1 MHLKKDLDEM
11 LTNSFNYAKKNAH
24 EFVAPEHLLYIAMH
38 YDYVM
43 DLLFDCGANV
53 ADILNDLEEFFAKKI
68 PCVDKDEK
76 FLAAYDPLP
85 TAGLQEI
92 MENASAH
99 AASSGKKKL
108 DITDVLVYM
117 YDAENNY
124 CSYILKKNGVEKLVL
139 LEAITDQSYPFT
151 SKSKGEYDE
160 DFDYY
165 DSEDDEYDFGSSTDD
180 DSRIDFEDGEPDS
193 SDEAGDDE
201 GEKDRHKKE
210 KKHRFSA
217 LEKYTVDLT
226 QKARDGE
233 LDLLVGREYELERT
247 VQILCRRTKNNP
259 LHVGDAGVGKTAV
272 TLGLAQ
278 RIVAGEVPS
287 ILKDFSVYSLD
298 MGALLAGTKYRGD
311 FEERLKKVTKD
322 LLKKEKAILFIDEIH
337 TIVGAGSVGNGA
349 LDAANILKPVL
360 TEGKIRCIG
369 STTFEEYTK
378 IFEKDRALARRFQK
392 IDILEPSRD
401 ECVKIL
407 HGLESRYAEYH
418 NVCYEEGSLELAVDL
433 AVQFLPDRRLPDKA
447 IDLMDEAGA
456 WTRIHAEEKLP
467 AEDKVSVSDKDAKVE
482 AKKISV
488 EDSANASEKLEKFE
502 DEAGKVEAERFS
514 ADDSAKVQTDEKMH
528 PDEKEQSGERKRPPV
543 PVSQDTIRMVA
554 AKAARVPLET
564 VTTGEKEKLRSL
576 ESDLKQKIFGQ
587 NRAVE
592 SVCMAVKK
600 ARAGFRNME
609 KPEAAFLFVGPT
621 GVGKTELAKVLASSL
636 GEKLLRFDMSEYQEK
651 HTVSRLI
658 GSPPGYVGFEEG
670 GLLTDSVRKEPHSII
685 LFDEIEKA
693 HQDIYNI
700 LLQIMDYG
708 ILTDN
713 QGRKADFKNCMI
725 IMTSNAGARD
735 MEKGS
740 VGFSGGSSFD
750 DAKND
755 SATLNEAVEKEFSP
769 EFRNRLDAIITFAH
783 LPKEITQDIARKEIK
798 KIAER
803 LATKNVELTATDQA
817 VALIAEKGY
826 SREFGARNIARTA
839 ESLIASP
846 LVDELLFGKLSG
858 GGKVGLGVK
867 DGEVEFNFS

>member
-151 SKSKGEYDE
+151 SKSKSEYDE

-180 DSRIDFEDGEPDS
+180 DSCIDFEDGEPDS
-193 SDEAGDDE
+193 SDEAGDNE

-433 AVQFLPDRRLPDKA
+433 SLQFLPDRRLPDKA

-467 AEDKVSVSDKDAKVE
+467 AEDKVSVSDKDEKAE

-488 EDSANASEKLEKFE
+488 SSKDAI
-502 DEAGKVEAERFS
+502 GEAEKKS
-514 ADDSAKVQTDEKMH
+514 GENTEENSAKEEPDEKMH
-528 PDEKEQSGERKRPPV
+528 PDEKEQPAERKRPPV

-554 AKAARVPLET
+554 VKAARVPLET

-713 QGRKADFKNCMI
+713 QGRTADFKNCMI
-725 IMTSNAGARD
+725 RMTRTAGARD

-740 VGFSGGSSFD
+740 VGFSGGSTFGD
-750 DAKND
+750 EKND

-803 LATKNVELTATDQA
+803 LATKDVELTATDQA

-826 SREFGARNIARTA
+826 SREFGARNISRTA
-839 ESLIASP
+839 ENLIASP

-858 GGKVGLGVK
+858 GGKVGIGVK
-867 DGEVEFNFS
+867 DGEVEFTFGE

>member
-201 GEKDRHKKE
+201 DEKGRHKKE

-278 RIVAGEVPS
+278 RIVSGEVPS

-418 NVCYEEGSLELAVDL
+418 NVKYEEGSLELAVDL

-467 AEDKVSVSDKDAKVE
+467 AEDKVSVSDKDKKVE

-488 EDSANASEKLEKFE
+488 EDSAKVQS
-502 DEAGKVEAERFS
+502 DGKVQSDER
-514 ADDSAKVQTDEKMH
+514 Q
-528 PDEKEQSGERKRPPV
+528 RPPV

-803 LATKNVELTATDQA
+803 LATKDVELTATDQA

-858 GGKVGLGVK
+858 GGKIGIGVK
-867 DGEVEFNFS
+867 DGEVEFTFGQ

>member
-418 NVCYEEGSLELAVDL
+418 NVKYEEGSLELAVNL

-456 WTRIHAEEKLP
+456 WTRIHAE
-467 AEDKVSVSDKDAKVE
+467 
-482 AKKISV
+482 
-488 EDSANASEKLEKFE
+488 DSANESEKLEKFE

-514 ADDSAKVQTDEKMH
+514 ADDSAKEQPDGKVQSDEKMQ
-528 PDEKEQSGERKRPPV
+528 PAERKRPPV

-803 LATKNVELTATDQA
+803 LATKDVELTATDQA

-867 DGEVEFNFS
+867 DGEVEFTFGQ

>member
-193 SDEAGDDE
+193 SDEAVDDE

-456 WTRIHAEEKLP
+456 WTRIHTEEK
-467 AEDKVSVSDKDAKVE
+467 
-482 AKKISV
+482 I
-488 EDSANASEKLEKFE
+488 
-502 DEAGKVEAERFS
+502 S
-514 ADDSAKVQTDEKMH
+514 ADDSAKEQSDEKMQ
-528 PDEKEQSGERKRPPV
+528 PAERKRPPV
-543 PVSQDTIRMVA
+543 PVTQDTIRMVA
-554 AKAARVPLET
+554 AKAARIPLET

-803 LATKNVELTATDQA
+803 LATKDVELTATDQA

-867 DGEVEFNFS
+867 DGEVEFTFGQ

>member
-165 DSEDDEYDFGSSTDD
+165 DSEDDEYDFCSSTDD

-201 GEKDRHKKE
+201 DEKDRHKKE

-418 NVCYEEGSLELAVDL
+418 NVKYEEGSLELAVDL

-456 WTRIHAEEKLP
+456 WTRIHAEEK
-467 AEDKVSVSDKDAKVE
+467 
-482 AKKISV
+482 IFV
-488 EDSANASEKLEKFE
+488 EDSANESEKLEKFE
-502 DEAGKVEAERFS
+502 DEAVKVEAERFS
-514 ADDSAKVQTDEKMH
+514 ADDSAKEQPDEKMQ
-528 PDEKEQSGERKRPPV
+528 PDEKEQTAERKRPPV

-858 GGKVGLGVK
+858 GGKVGIGVK
-867 DGEVEFNFS
+867 DGEVEFTFGQ

>member
-1 MHLKKDLDEM
+1 
-11 LTNSFNYAKKNAH
+11 
-24 EFVAPEHLLYIAMH
+24 
-38 YDYVM
+38 
-43 DLLFDCGANV
+43 
-53 ADILNDLEEFFAKKI
+53 
-68 PCVDKDEK
+68 
-76 FLAAYDPLP
+76 
-85 TAGLQEI
+85 
-92 MENASAH
+92 
-99 AASSGKKKL
+99 
-108 DITDVLVYM
+108 
-117 YDAENNY
+117 
-124 CSYILKKNGVEKLVL
+124 
-139 LEAITDQSYPFT
+139 
-151 SKSKGEYDE
+151 
-160 DFDYY
+160 
-165 DSEDDEYDFGSSTDD
+165 
-180 DSRIDFEDGEPDS
+180 
-193 SDEAGDDE
+193 
-201 GEKDRHKKE
+201 
-210 KKHRFSA
+210 
-217 LEKYTVDLT
+217 
-226 QKARDGE
+226 
-233 LDLLVGREYELERT
+233 
-247 VQILCRRTKNNP
+247 
-259 LHVGDAGVGKTAV
+259 HVGDAGVGKTAV

-433 AVQFLPDRRLPDKA
+433 SLQFLPDRRLPDKA

-467 AEDKVSVSDKDAKVE
+467 AEDKVSVSDKDEKAE

-488 EDSANASEKLEKFE
+488 SSKDAI
-502 DEAGKVEAERFS
+502 GEAEKKS
-514 ADDSAKVQTDEKMH
+514 GENTEENSAKEEPDEKMH
-528 PDEKEQSGERKRPPV
+528 PDEKERPAERKRPPV

-740 VGFSGGSSFD
+740 VGFSGGSTFGD
-750 DAKND
+750 EKND

-803 LATKNVELTATDQA
+803 LATKDVELTATDQA

-826 SREFGARNIARTA
+826 SREFGARNISRTA

-858 GGKVGLGVK
+858 GGKVSLGVK

>member
-11 LTNSFNYAKKNAH
+11 LSNSFSYAKKNAH

-53 ADILNDLEEFFAKKI
+53 AQMLNDLEDFFAKKM
-68 PCVDKDEK
+68 PVVNKDAD

-151 SKSKGEYDE
+151 NKSK
-160 DFDYY
+160 
-165 DSEDDEYDFGSSTDD
+165 DEYDDDGSDE
-180 DSRIDFEDGEPDS
+180 IFYDS
-193 SDEAGDDE
+193 SNDSYHFGEGDEHHEYDDGPPEANEDAGDT
-201 GEKDRHKKE
+201 EKEQKG

-233 LDLLVGREYELERT
+233 LDLLVGREYEIERT

-272 TLGLAQ
+272 TQGLAQ
-278 RIVAGEVPS
+278 RIVSGDVPS
-287 ILKDFSVYSLD
+287 TLKDFSVYSLD

-407 HGLESRYAEYH
+407 HGLEPRYAEYH
-418 NVCYEEGSLELAVDL
+418 NVKYEEGSLELAVDL

-456 WTRIHAEEKLP
+456 WTRIHTEENLSV
-467 AEDKVSVSDKDAKVE
+467 EDKVSVSDKDTKVE

-488 EDSANASEKLEKFE
+488 EDSANESEKLEKFE
-502 DEAGKVEAERFS
+502 DEAGKVEAESFS
-514 ADDSAKVQTDEKMH
+514 ADDSAKEQ
-528 PDEKEQSGERKRPPV
+528 PDEKEQPAERKRPPV

-587 NRAVE
+587 DKAVE

-803 LATKNVELTATDQA
+803 LATKDVELTATDQA

-826 SREFGARNIARTA
+826 SREFGARNISRTA

-858 GGKVGLGVK
+858 GGKVGIGVK
-867 DGEVEFNFS
+867 DGEVEFIFS

>member
-193 SDEAGDDE
+193 PDEAGDDE
-201 GEKDRHKKE
+201 DEKDRHKKE

-433 AVQFLPDRRLPDKA
+433 SLQFLPDRRLPDKA

-456 WTRIHAEEKLP
+456 WSRIHAEEQEKEKLP
-467 AEDKVSVSDKDAKVE
+467 VED
-482 AKKISV
+482 KISV
-488 EDSANASEKLEKFE
+488 S
-502 DEAGKVEAERFS
+502 GKDAIGEAEKKS
-514 ADDSAKVQTDEKMH
+514 GENTEENSAKEQPDEKMQ
-528 PDEKEQSGERKRPPV
+528 PDEKEQPAERKRPPV

-803 LATKNVELTATDQA
+803 LATKDVELTATDQA

-839 ESLIASP
+839 ENLIASP

-858 GGKVGLGVK
+858 GGKVGIGVK
-867 DGEVEFNFS
+867 DGEVEFTFGQ

>member
-201 GEKDRHKKE
+201 DEKDRHKKE

-433 AVQFLPDRRLPDKA
+433 SLQFLPDRRLPDKA

-456 WTRIHAEEKLP
+456 WTRIHTEEKLP
-467 AEDKVSVSDKDAKVE
+467 AEDKVSVSDKDAKGE
-482 AKKISV
+482 EEKI
-488 EDSANASEKLEKFE
+488 
-502 DEAGKVEAERFS
+502 S
-514 ADDSAKVQTDEKMH
+514 ADDSAKEK
-528 PDEKEQSGERKRPPV
+528 PDEKEQPAERKRPPV
-543 PVSQDTIRMVA
+543 PVTQDTIRMVA

-587 NRAVE
+587 DRAVE

-798 KIAER
+798 KIAKR
-803 LATKNVELTATDQA
+803 LATKDVELTATDQA

-826 SREFGARNIARTA
+826 SREFGARNISRTA

-858 GGKVGLGVK
+858 GGKVGIGVK
-867 DGEVEFNFS
+867 DGEVEFNFGQ

>member
-11 LTNSFNYAKKNAH
+11 LSNSFSYAKKNAH

-53 ADILNDLEEFFAKKI
+53 AQMLNDLEDFFAKKM
-68 PCVDKDEK
+68 PVVNKDAD

-151 SKSKGEYDE
+151 NKSK
-160 DFDYY
+160 
-165 DSEDDEYDFGSSTDD
+165 DEYDDDGSDE
-180 DSRIDFEDGEPDS
+180 IFYDS
-193 SDEAGDDE
+193 SNDSYHFGEGDEHHEYDDAPPEANEDAGDT
-201 GEKDRHKKE
+201 EKEQKG

-233 LDLLVGREYELERT
+233 LDLLVGREYEIERT

-272 TLGLAQ
+272 TQGLAQ
-278 RIVAGEVPS
+278 RIVSGDVPS
-287 ILKDFSVYSLD
+287 TLKDFSVYSLD

-418 NVCYEEGSLELAVDL
+418 NVKYEEGSLELAVDL

-456 WTRIHAEEKLP
+456 WTRIHAEDSCKDSTEDSNTDSAEEKLSVEDKVCTKDKAGKGEEEKLP
-467 AEDKVSVSDKDAKVE
+467 LEDFADKAENESKS
-482 AKKISV
+482 
-488 EDSANASEKLEKFE
+488 
-502 DEAGKVEAERFS
+502 EAENS
-514 ADDSAKVQTDEKMH
+514 LDENTEEKSAKEKTS
-528 PDEKEQSGERKRPPV
+528 PTPV
-543 PVSQDTIRMVA
+543 TEDTIRMVA

-587 NRAVE
+587 NKAVE
-592 SVCMAVKK
+592 SVCTAVKK

-636 GEKLLRFDMSEYQEK
+636 GEKLIRFDMSEYQEK

-735 MEKGS
+735 MEKGF
-740 VGFSGGSSFD
+740 VGFSGGSTFD
-750 DAKND
+750 DARND

-783 LPKEITQDIARKEIK
+783 LPKEITQDIARKEIQ
-798 KIAER
+798 KIADR
-803 LATKNVELTATDQA
+803 LASKNVELTASDDA

-826 SREFGARNIARTA
+826 SREFGARNISRTA

-846 LVDELLFGKLSG
+846 LVDELLFGKLSS
-858 GGKVGLGVK
+858 GGKVSLGVK
-867 DGEVEFNFS
+867 DGAIEFGV

>member
-201 GEKDRHKKE
+201 DEKGRHKKE

-467 AEDKVSVSDKDAKVE
+467 AEDKVSVSDKDTKVE

-488 EDSANASEKLEKFE
+488 S
-502 DEAGKVEAERFS
+502 GKDAIGEAEKKS
-514 ADDSAKVQTDEKMH
+514 GENTDKDSAKEQTD
-528 PDEKEQSGERKRPPV
+528 ERKRPPV

-600 ARAGFRNME
+600 ARAGFRNIE

-803 LATKNVELTATDQA
+803 LATKNVELTATNEA

-826 SREFGARNIARTA
+826 SREFGARNISRTA
-839 ESLIASP
+839 ENLIASP

-867 DGEVEFNFS
+867 DGEVEFNFGQ

>member
-11 LTNSFNYAKKNAH
+11 LSNSFSYAKKNAH

-53 ADILNDLEEFFAKKI
+53 AQMLNDLEDFFAKKM
-68 PCVDKDEK
+68 PVVNKDAD

-151 SKSKGEYDE
+151 NKSK
-160 DFDYY
+160 
-165 DSEDDEYDFGSSTDD
+165 DEYDDDGSDE
-180 DSRIDFEDGEPDS
+180 IFYDS
-193 SDEAGDDE
+193 SNDSYHFGEGDEHHEYDDGPPEANEDAGDT
-201 GEKDRHKKE
+201 EKEQKG

-233 LDLLVGREYELERT
+233 LDLLVGREYEIERT

-272 TLGLAQ
+272 TQGLAQ
-278 RIVAGEVPS
+278 RIVSGDVPS
-287 ILKDFSVYSLD
+287 TLKDFSVYSLD

-418 NVCYEEGSLELAVDL
+418 NVKYEEGSLELAVDL

-456 WTRIHAEEKLP
+456 WTRIHTEEKLP
-467 AEDKVSVSDKDAKVE
+467 AEDKVSVSDKDAKGE
-482 AKKISV
+482 EEKI
-488 EDSANASEKLEKFE
+488 
-502 DEAGKVEAERFS
+502 S
-514 ADDSAKVQTDEKMH
+514 ADDSAKEQ
-528 PDEKEQSGERKRPPV
+528 PDEKEQPAERKRPPV

-587 NRAVE
+587 NKAVE

-740 VGFSGGSSFD
+740 VGFSGGSTID

-803 LATKNVELTATDQA
+803 LATKDVELTASDEA
-817 VALIAEKGY
+817 VALVAEKGY
-826 SREFGARNIARTA
+826 SREFGARNISRTA

-867 DGEVEFNFS
+867 DGEVEFTFGE

>member
-201 GEKDRHKKE
+201 DEKGRHKKE

-456 WTRIHAEEKLP
+456 WTRIHT
-467 AEDKVSVSDKDAKVE
+467 
-482 AKKISV
+482 
-488 EDSANASEKLEKFE
+488 EDSANESEKLEKFE

-514 ADDSAKVQTDEKMH
+514 ADDSAKEQ
-528 PDEKEQSGERKRPPV
+528 PDEKEQSDEKMQPDKKEQPAEQKRPPV
-543 PVSQDTIRMVA
+543 PVTQDTIRMVA

-858 GGKVGLGVK
+858 GGKVSLGEK